1 MESVPKLVIIRDMSF
16 AIIQTGGKQCKVAP
30 GQKIKIE
37 KIAPEKSAF
46 AQGLQQHESAHAN
59 NGVIFD
65 KVLLISDGDDV
76 RIGTPYVSNVKVHAK
91 ILKQGRDKKKI
102 VFKYHS
108 KTRYRKKKGHRQHF
122 SEVEIVRI

>member
-1 MESVPKLVIIRDMSF
+1 MKF
-16 AIIQTGGKQCKVAP
+16 AVIQTGGKQYKVAP

-37 KIAPEKSAF
+37 KIAPEKRAF
-46 AQGLQQHESAHAN
+46 AQGLRQHESAHTN

-76 RIGTPYVSNVKVHAK
+76 RIGTPYVSNVEVHAK

-122 SEVEIVRI
+122 SEVEIVRIY